1 MPHLEVPGASLY
13 HEIAGSG
20 PLLLCI
26 SGGDGTTEIWS
37 GFAEVLKD
45 RFTVVSYNRRGF
57 GRSYLNDAQDYSQ
70 RLETDADDATL
81 LINHLSPS
89 APAIVV
95 GNSSGA
101 VVTLKLLV
109 RHPGLIRTAISY
121 EPPLARVLHDFDDVW
136 ATHESI
142 YATYRASGPITAYD
156 RFGEL
161 TKTQMNGG
169 MVRQWMQTSPYVW
182 ANIQYW
188 FEREFMTYP
197 QAEFDVEGEL
207 APLKE
212 KLVLFNGELSPRGA
226 YQYRGNVALG
236 EKLGVNVV
244 HCPGSHTGHRTHAKE
259 FGEKLVEVL
268 TARGDFHAKP

>member
-1 MPHLEVPGASLY
+1 MPHLEVPSASLY
-13 HEIAGSG
+13 YEIAGSG

-57 GRSYLNDAQDYSQ
+57 GRSYLTDSQDYSQ
-70 RLETDADDATL
+70 RLETDADDAAL
-81 LINHLSPS
+81 LIKHLSPS
-89 APAIVV
+89 ASAIVI

-109 RHPGLIRTAISY
+109 RHPDLVRTAISY
-121 EPPLARVLHDFDDVW
+121 EPPLARVLPDFDDIW
-136 ATHESI
+136 STHESI
-142 YATYRASGPITAYD
+142 YATYRASGPFPAYD

-161 TKTQMNGG
+161 TKTQMNSG
-169 MVRQWMQTSPYVW
+169 MIKQMMSMSPYVW
-182 ANIQYW
+182 SNVQYW

-197 QAEFDVEGEL
+197 QAEFDVEGDL
-207 APLKE
+207 APLKG
-212 KLVLFNGELSPRGA
+212 KLVLFNGELSPREA
-226 YQYRGNVALG
+226 YQFRGNVVLG
-236 EKLGVNVV
+236 ERLGVDVV
-244 HCPGSHTGHRTHAKE
+244 LAAGEHVGHRTHAKE

-268 TARGDFHAKP
+268 KARDDFYTKL

>member
-1 MPHLEVPGASLY
+1 MPHLEVPGASLH

-37 GFAEVLKD
+37 GFAEVLRD

-70 RLETDADDATL
+70 RLETDADDAAL
-81 LINHLSPS
+81 LIKHLSPS
-89 APAIVV
+89 DPATLI

-121 EPPLARVLHDFDDVW
+121 EPPLARVLPDFDDLW
-136 ATHESI
+136 AMHESI
-142 YATYRASGPITAYD
+142 YATYRASGPFAAYD

-197 QAEFDVEGEL
+197 QAEFDVAGEL

-212 KLVLFNGELSPRGA
+212 KLVLFNGVLSAKEA
-226 YQYRGNVALG
+226 YQCRGNVALG
-236 EKLGVNVV
+236 EKLGIEVV
-244 HCPGSHTGHRTHAKE
+244 EVMGEHTGHRTHAKE
-259 FGEKLVEVL
+259 FGEKLVKVL
-268 TARGDFHAKP
+268 EARNDFYAEL

>member
-1 MPHLEVPGASLY
+1 MPQLDVPGASLY
-13 HEIAGSG
+13 HEIAGTG

-37 GFAEVLKD
+37 GLAEVLKD

-57 GRSYLNDAQDYSQ
+57 GRSYLTDSQDYSQ
-70 RLETDADDATL
+70 RLETDADDAAL
-81 LINHLSPS
+81 LIKHISPS
-89 APAIVV
+89 EPVVIV
-95 GNSSGA
+95 GSSSGA
-101 VVTLKLLV
+101 IVALKLLT
-109 RHPGLIRTAISY
+109 RHSSIIRKVVSY
-121 EPPLARVLHDFDDVW
+121 EPPLARVLPDFDDIW

-142 YATYRASGPITAYD
+142 YATYRASGAIAAYD

-169 MVRQWMQTSPYVW
+169 MIRQWMQTSPYVW

-188 FEREFMTYP
+188 FEREFMAYP

-212 KLVLFNGELSPRGA
+212 KLVCFNGELSPREA

-236 EKLGVNVV
+236 ERLGIEVTIVSGE
-244 HCPGSHTGHRTHAKE
+244 HSGQKTHPKQFAK
-259 FGEKLVEVL
+259 KLVEVL
-268 TARGDFHAKP
+268 VAKCK

>member
-13 HEIAGSG
+13 YEIAGSG

-37 GFAEVLKD
+37 GFADVLKD
-45 RFTVVSYNRRGF
+45 RFMVVSYNRRGF
-57 GRSYLNDAQDYSQ
+57 GRSYLNDTQDYSQ
-70 RLETDADDATL
+70 RLERDADDAAL
-81 LINHLSPS
+81 LIEYLSPS
-89 APAIVV
+89 DPATVV

-101 VVTLKLLV
+101 IVTLKLLA
-109 RHPGLIRTAISY
+109 RHPDLVRMAISY
-121 EPPLARVLHDFDDVW
+121 EPPLARVLPDVDDVW

-142 YATYRASGPITAYD
+142 YATYRASGPIAAYD

-207 APLKE
+207 APLKG
-212 KLVLFNGELSPRGA
+212 KLVLFNGELSAKEA

-236 EKLGVNVV
+236 EKLGVEVV
-244 HCPGSHTGHRTHAKE
+244 LVSGEHTGHRTHAKE

-268 TARGDFHAKP
+268 KARDDFYAKL